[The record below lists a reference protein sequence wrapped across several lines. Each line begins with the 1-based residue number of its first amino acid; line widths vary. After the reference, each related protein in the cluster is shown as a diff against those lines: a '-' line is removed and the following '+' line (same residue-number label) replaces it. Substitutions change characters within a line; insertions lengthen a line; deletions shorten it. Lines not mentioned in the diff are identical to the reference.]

1 MYIFISTEKMII
13 ALNVLNFFSNFRYIY
28 PVYIGICSANVCVTT
43 IYLVIHCRVR
53 FYNPGENYYFIQ
65 GLLSKACWEIIINMK
80 NWVITF
86 PLCKTRQE
94 ISLSLSSLSPPSER
108 YLWIIYTLLFVSPIY
123 SSFVIVLHFTST
135 FTQSVNC
142 VTISLH
148 PWYYHPLSQTYQKM
162 KNCFKIHNMC

>member
-1 MYIFISTEKMII
+1 MKIITSYRDFCQKHVGKSLSTWRIGW
-13 ALNVLNFFSNFRYIY
+13 LHFRFVK
-28 PVYIGICSANVCVTT
+28 PD
-43 IYLVIHCRVR
+43 RR
-53 FYNPGENYYFIQ
+53 
-65 GLLSKACWEIIINMK
+65 
-80 NWVITF
+80 
-86 PLCKTRQE
+86 
-94 ISLSLSSLSPPSER
+94 SLSLLSLSPPSER

-162 KNCFKIHNMC
+162 KNCFKIHNMCWVPLWLQLNFFFSHVISIYGWTEKEILFSTCSHGVREAIHYNDF